1 MTQLPCRS
9 ADGELIISISILKVL
24 KPIQSGLLYGD
35 WDCALWLGGS
45 VCECVCVWCGVVV
58 CVCVCVCVCRVCLF
72 CFCLTTSQITS
83 YVNHIPQ
90 NIA

>member
-24 KPIQSGLLYGD
+24 KPIRSGLLYGD

-58 CVCVCVCVCRVCLF
+58 CVCVCV
-72 CFCLTTSQITS
+72 
-83 YVNHIPQ
+83 YVGYVYFVFVLPRHKSRAMLIIFHKISLN
-90 NIA
+90 

>member
-24 KPIQSGLLYGD
+24 KPIRSGLLYGD

-58 CVCVCVCVCRVCLF
+58 CVCVCVCRVCLF